1 MPGGRDRP
9 GPARLSRRHLGPWGK
24 RLPLGNRPSAAGVR
38 AGESSSARRTPP
50 PSLSIAPYAPGRPV
64 QTARHDCGDRSPKL
78 RKCVMKNVMT
88 PNITL
93 AIVLVA
99 AMAAVALRA
108 TARRPEPRWASGAE
122 SAPIA
127 LRTPSSPG
135 RRPVPLSRCRIY
147 FTSCTPMGA
156 MLCARSA
163 TASTGW
169 REDRS
174 EPQPGPQILRAGP
187 ASTSAA
193 TDASTRPSTVSSRPL
208 ICPRRLPHRGPG
220 RPGSRR

>member
-1 MPGGRDRP
+1 MDGGRAGRPAGPGRGPGQGADPCPADRIVPGQPGSAGAISGPRANACPGGTARPPQGARGPVNAHLPGGRR
-9 GPARLSRRHLGPWGK
+9 
-24 RLPLGNRPSAAGVR
+24 
-38 AGESSSARRTPP
+38 P
-50 PSLSIAPYAPGRPV
+50 PSLSIAPYVPGRPV
-64 QTARHDCGDRSPKL
+64 QTARQDCGDRSPKL

-135 RRPVPLSRCRIY
+135 RPASAAEQMQDI

-156 MLCARSA
+156 MLFARSA
-163 TASTGW
+163 TA
-169 REDRS
+169 
-174 EPQPGPQILRAGP
+174 
-187 ASTSAA
+187 
-193 TDASTRPSTVSSRPL
+193 
-208 ICPRRLPHRGPG
+208 
-220 RPGSRR
+220 